1 MLPGR
6 LLKDKYKEMGYK
18 RTTLTRS
25 IEDSGTLLSPLIPW
39 NMGGSF
45 VAATLGIA
53 TLTYAPFAF
62 ACWLS
67 PLFGLLWAFLDKF
80 IPREEPSVEKLDTAN
95 LTSITDVRHKGV

>member
-1 MLPGR
+1 
-6 LLKDKYKEMGYK
+6 MGYK

-53 TLTYAPFAF
+53 TLAYAPFAF

-67 PLFGLLWAFLDKF
+67 PLFGLLWAVLGKF
-80 IPREEPSVEKLDTAN
+80 IPKEDDQEKTAEHQDLAGSPVSVEKF
-95 LTSITDVRHKGV
+95 